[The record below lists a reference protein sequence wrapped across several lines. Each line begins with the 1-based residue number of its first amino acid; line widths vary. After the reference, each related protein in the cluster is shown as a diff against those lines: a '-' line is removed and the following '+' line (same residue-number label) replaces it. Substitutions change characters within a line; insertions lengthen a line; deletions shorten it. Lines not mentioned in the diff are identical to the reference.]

1 MRRTT
6 FHQVTVAMAALLL
19 AGCGTQSDG
28 GAPDG
33 DMVSPSPSPT
43 ATATGCTSEARLTA
57 ADDGRTICLT
67 TGGQIRLTL
76 HGTTDRPWAPVTAT
90 GSALKAANAGIA
102 VRPGDAVAAFDAVA
116 PGTAQLSS
124 TRPLCARRPGQNSCL
139 ALQNWTVT
147 VTVRKP

>member
-6 FHQVTVAMAALLL
+6 IHQVTVATAALLL

-28 GAPDG
+28 GTPGG
-33 DMVSPSPSPT
+33 DTVSPPPPT
-43 ATATGCTSEARLTA
+43 ATAKGCTSEARLTA
-57 ADDGRTICLT
+57 ADDGRTVCLT

-76 HGTTDRPWAPVTAT
+76 HGTKDRPWTPVTAT

-102 VRPGDAVAAFDAVA
+102 VRPGDAVAAFDAIA
-116 PGTAQLSS
+116 PGTAQLTS

-139 ALQNWTVT
+139 ALQKWTVT